1 MDEAIVA
8 LEDVLIRY
16 PGTED
21 SEVTI
26 RRVGEVFTAGVD
38 SETHRH
44 ELKTIRLIKPDRDE
58 WHVEGQTFRLVP
70 FCGLSY
76 QRLLLFTYSPCSS
89 FNYSCTAEI
98 LV

>member
-26 RRVGEVFTAGVD
+26 RTVGEVFTAGVD
-38 SETHRH
+38 SETLRR
-44 ELKTIRLIKPDRDE
+44 ELKTIKLIKPDRDE
-58 WHVEGQTFRLVP
+58 
-70 FCGLSY
+70 
-76 QRLLLFTYSPCSS
+76 
-89 FNYSCTAEI
+89 
-98 LV
+98 